1 MTPQLFAVEGGADD
15 EIPDEYEDLPADP
28 ASESQARSS
37 LHGKEFDVEALAFI
51 EALGATVI
59 ERGFRLHGYELDALV
74 EGANGC
80 RFLVQGHGTPDRTDR
95 RQAGMRRTDTM
106 LKFGFK
112 ALRLAQRG
120 RPYPLILLTSHLP
133 RSGSS
138 SAFYL
143 SELNDVLLDA
153 VAVVGDVRGQ
163 QRLQHYL
170 TTDDLIEPLDAPW
183 RAVQLG
189 FDFDLSLDEEAD
201 DA

>member
-1 MTPQLFAVEGGADD
+1 MTPQLFVVDGGGEEED
-15 EIPDEYEDLPADP
+15 ETPALFEDLPPDP
-28 ASESQARSS
+28 VSESQARSS
-37 LHGKEFDVEALAFI
+37 THGKEFDVEALEFV
-51 EALGATVI
+51 EGLGAEVV
-59 ERGFRLHGYELDALV
+59 ERGVLLHGYRLDALV
-74 EGANGC
+74 QGANGR

-120 RPYPLILLTSHLP
+120 CPHPLILLTSHLP
-133 RSGSS
+133 RAGSS

-153 VAVVGDVRGQ
+153 VAVVEDLRGQ
-163 QRLQHYL
+163 QRLQHYF
-170 TTDDLIEPLDAPW
+170 TTDGAIEPLDAPW

-189 FDFDLSLDEEAD
+189 FDFEEGSD

>member
-1 MTPQLFAVEGGADD
+1 MTPQLFVVPGDGEDD
-15 EIPDEYEDLPADP
+15 DVPDEFEDLPPDP

-37 LHGKEFDVEALAFI
+37 LHGREFDAEALDFV
-51 EALGATVI
+51 ESLGSRVI
-59 ERGFRLHGYELDALV
+59 ERNVKVHGYTIDALI
-74 EGANGC
+74 EGDNGV
-80 RFLVQGHGTPDRTDR
+80 RFLVQAHGTPDRSDY

-120 RPYPLILLTSHLP
+120 CPHPLVLLTSHLP
-133 RSGSS
+133 NPGTA

-153 VAVVGDVRGQ
+153 VAIVGDVRGQ

-170 TTDDLIEPLDAPW
+170 TNEEPITPLDAPW
-183 RAVQLG
+183 RGVQLG
-189 FDFDLSLDEEAD
+189 FDFEGEPD